1 MQRFTD
7 ADGGEWEVTVGR
19 ASWGAFLALFVPLGG
34 GEAREASLAAL
45 SADAAGRELLEAGE
59 DELASLFRNS
69 GPRTP

>member
-1 MQRFTD
+1 MRRFTD

-19 ASWGAFLALFVPLGG
+19 ASWGTFLALFIPMGG
-34 GEAREASLAAL
+34 GEAREAPLAAP

-59 DELASLFRNS
+59 DEVASLFRRS